1 MTSKMILQTL
11 HTYQENLGRCEHLE
25 IEIKQAEAALIGM
38 QSSLYSD
45 VASPNTQNLDG
56 MPHGHKVT
64 SPTETIA
71 IMLANGE
78 LPRHIA
84 DILDDLR
91 IMRAELAEKQTLI
104 RYVDAW
110 LKGLTDQER
119 WIIQGQVISGKTW
132 RTLMLEYESINGEY
146 RSKDSLKRLRARAL
160 KKIFEIAR

>member
-1 MTSKMILQTL
+1 MPSEIILQIL

-38 QSSLYSD
+38 RRSLYLD

-56 MPHGHKVT
+56 MPHGNKVS

-71 IMLANGE
+71 LMLANGE
-78 LPRHIA
+78 LPHHIS
-84 DILDDLR
+84 DTLNDLR
-91 IMRAELAEKQTLI
+91 TMRAELKERQTNV

-110 LKGLTDQER
+110 LRGLNDQER

-132 RTLMLEYESINGEY
+132 RALMLEYETKNGEY